1 MSYQYPEQPQWDDY
15 FDNDREAGGEDYQEG
30 EE

>member
-1 MSYQYPEQPQWDDY
+1 MNYPERPDWNDH
-15 FDNDREAGGEDYQEG
+15 FDNDREAGGEDYQEK